1 MRYVISK
8 SFQSK
13 VERTPR
19 VLEVAESFGLGLQ
32 DKVFTVYDNL
42 ELDIEQGDVVYIT
55 GQSGSG
61 KSLLLRE
68 LAERMSLCSK
78 GEPSSVADVDRV
90 IVCDKPLIDQVGET
104 MTDAIRILSMA
115 GINDAYLLIRK
126 PGELSDGQRYR
137 LGLAKLIES
146 GAKVW
151 VADEFGAK
159 LDRVTAKVVA
169 LNMQKIARKMGV
181 TLIVATTHTDLEKEL
196 GPDLKIEKRY
206 MDRVEITT
214 DREVI

>member
-1 MRYVISK
+1 
-8 SFQSK
+8 
-13 VERTPR
+13 
-19 VLEVAESFGLGLQ
+19 
-32 DKVFTVYDNL
+32 
-42 ELDIEQGDVVYIT
+42 
-55 GQSGSG
+55 
-61 KSLLLRE
+61 
-68 LAERMSLCSK
+68 
-78 GEPSSVADVDRV
+78 
-90 IVCDKPLIDQVGET
+90 
-104 MTDAIRILSMA
+104 
-115 GINDAYLLIRK
+115 
-126 PGELSDGQRYR
+126 
-137 LGLAKLIES
+137 
-146 GAKVW
+146 VW